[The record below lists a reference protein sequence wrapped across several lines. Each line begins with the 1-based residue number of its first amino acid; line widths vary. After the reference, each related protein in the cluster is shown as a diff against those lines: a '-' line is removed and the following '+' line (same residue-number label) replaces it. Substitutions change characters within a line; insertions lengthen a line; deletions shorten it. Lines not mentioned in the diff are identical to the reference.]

1 MNCLSILIPGLI
13 FYLGYKEKTKNKK
26 YLYFAGAVIV
36 LICMNKNI
44 IENFSLD
51 PLQGSPPP
59 PPDGFDEA
67 AFRLANSDNKA
78 GHLDKIFKFK
88 NSSNNYFY
96 LGRIDD
102 NLWSPTNVYTK
113 SYIAPFYN
121 YFGSLFS
128 TSGDGTPRTDWLES
142 YNTYFEAAVDPA
154 SPAYGGNPNVP
165 VVISF
170 GTADSTVSGTIKDT
184 IKPTPFQG
192 APGGIGQHT
201 DDLRGKNNIF
211 CSKTKDIS
219 DPAVGWDREDI
230 GRVVWK
236 EGALSILQD
245 AAATLTYDSSID
257 LFDCQDVSIAEMV
270 EEQVGAGQGS
280 NVSQDGSCTTSA
292 NCSEGKKCY
301 LGTCRSPSELERD
314 TERNFISF
322 MEDWVDDCKSS
333 LVDTCMLVDSECK
346 SEAVEGDQE
355 TNGKCNRPNPILD
368 DKGVPICP
376 FGYKKLIP
384 NSDPS
389 TSDAMPNIEL
399 CYYEFRGLDWIITHW
414 PYWIVPTIVV
424 ICIIGWGLKSALRKP
439 PPSGTGGV

>member
-44 IENFSLD
+44 IENFSVTPTGVPQPTGAD
-51 PLQGSPPP
+51 
-59 PPDGFDEA
+59 A
-67 AFRLANSDNKA
+67 ASFSDNN
-78 GHLDKIFKFK
+78 GHLEQIFKFK

-128 TSGDGTPRTDWLES
+128 EVQDGSPRTDWLDS
-142 YNTYFEAAVDPA
+142 YNTYFTAAADA
-154 SPAYGGNPNVP
+154 RSPAYGGNPNVP

-170 GTADSTVSGTIKDT
+170 GTAESTVIGTQKET
-184 IKPTPFQG
+184 IRPTQENEAG
-192 APGGIGQHT
+192 LRQNI

-219 DPAVGWDREDI
+219 DPAVGWDRGDI

-236 EGALSILQD
+236 EGALAILQD

-270 EEQVGAGQGS
+270 EEQVGDGQGS
-280 NVSQDGSCTTSA
+280 NVSPDGSCTTSA

-301 LGTCRSPSELERD
+301 LGTCRSPSDLERD
-314 TERNFISF
+314 TEREFISF
-322 MEDWVDDCKSS
+322 IKDYVDDCKSS
-333 LVDTCMLVDSECK
+333 LVDDCLLVDSECR
-346 SEAVEGDQE
+346 SDSVEGDQE
-355 TNGKCNRPNPILD
+355 INGKCNRPNPTSD
-368 DKGVPICP
+368 DIGVPICP
-376 FGYKKLIP
+376 FGAKKMIP
-384 NSDPS
+384 NNDES
-389 TSDAMPNIEL
+389 TKAAMPNKEL
-399 CYYEFRGLDWIITHW
+399 CYYEFKGIDWLIIHS
-414 PYWIVPTIVV
+414 PYILAVIIAFCIVIFL
-424 ICIIGWGLKSALRKP
+424 GKKFLGRSKP
-439 PPSGTGGV
+439 ASTGV